1 MDNPLTKLTK
11 RQRPKIKLII
21 DEKVDITTYIKEIQG
36 IIKEYFKILC
46 TNSLKNLEEMGTFL
60 DTFDLPKLNQ
70 EDINHLN
77 RAIASN
83 DIKAIIMSLPRKKS
97 PGPKRLTSSN

>member
-70 EDINHLN
+70 EDINHLSRSITNNEIEVVIKSVPKQN
-77 RAIASN
+77 RT
-83 DIKAIIMSLPRKKS
+83 R
-97 PGPKRLTSSN
+97 